1 VILEMVAAGVFLL
14 VGLLSAIG
22 SLRSPTAVGE
32 SGRDRFLIALHD
44 AAKAGFWLALGGF
57 FLGFGLLDEPQGFR
71 WFALVPVGMAGL
83 RLVAA
88 ALLARS

>member
-22 SLRSPTAVGE
+22 SVRSPTAMGE
-32 SGRDRFLIALHD
+32 TGRDRFLVAVHD
-44 AAKAGFWLALGGF
+44 AAKAGFWLTLGGF
-57 FLGFGLLDEPQGFR
+57 FLIFGLIDEPQDFR

-83 RLVAA
+83 RLATA
-88 ALLARS
+88 YFLARS